1 VRHIVAL
8 LTALTTMLSAL
19 AIGCGGAFAQD
30 GMADVSVAGAPDVLA
45 LRTTPQDVLIAGD
58 NNTACEDQVS
68 RHLSVV
74 PSTSD
79 SLFSWGKC
87 QKAGRYVFPPL
98 SSTSTFTGAIPSAIN
113 LVVTGDACIEATYL
127 RSTRTFKA

>member
-58 NNTACEDQVS
+58 NICGLRGPGVA
-68 RHLSVV
+68 
-74 PSTSD
+74 PSFCRPFD
-79 SLFSWGKC
+79 FRFVILLG
-87 QKAGRYVFPPL
+87 
-98 SSTSTFTGAIPSAIN
+98 
-113 LVVTGDACIEATYL
+113 
-127 RSTRTFKA
+127 